1 MIGVNFDRVKHILML
16 AILAVIILS
25 CNNTKTSPG
34 YIFVPDMTYSTA
46 YETYS
51 ENPNFGNNMTLREPV
66 EGTIPR
72 GYSPF
77 PYEKT
82 EEDMLLAGKQLIN
95 PIEPTKENIERG
107 ALIYQRNCKMCHG
120 EIGNGQGHLFTS
132 KRYPF
137 PPASLITDKM
147 KVKPE
152 GEMFH
157 QVTLGFGI
165 MGAQGLILRPE
176 DRWKVILY
184 VKNELQK

>member
-1 MIGVNFDRVKHILML
+1 MIGIYLVRIKQIL
-16 AILAVIILS
+16 ILAFAVLLVVS
-25 CNNTKTSPG
+25 CDRKNSSPG
-34 YIFVPDMTYSTA
+34 YTYFPDMTYSQA
-46 YETYS
+46 FETYT
-51 ENPNFGNNMTLREPV
+51 ENPNFDNNMTLREPV

-72 GYSPF
+72 DYEPF
-77 PYEKT
+77 PYKKT
-82 EEDMLLAGKQLIN
+82 EEDLLLAGKQLKN
-95 PIEPTKENIERG
+95 PFEPTPENLERG

-132 KRYPF
+132 KRYPY

-157 QVTLGFGI
+157 QITVGFGI
-165 MGAQGLILRPE
+165 MGAQNTILRTE

-184 VKNELQK
+184 VRNELQK